1 MERSRE
7 SANRG
12 FGAVS
17 CLRRTGAGV
26 VRYAVMRIAHISDLH
41 FGHHDQAVSSTL
53 AADLAG
59 QFPDLVVAS
68 GDFTQRG
75 TPAEFEAARS
85 FLDSLAVPVFAV
97 PGNHD
102 LGRNLVRRFVD
113 PYGLYQQYISG
124 KIEPFLET
132 GGAQDRVALA
142 GLNTTR
148 RALADRDWSNGSVN
162 QRQLEALAET
172 FGQASP
178 GAIKIVVA
186 HHPLMQ
192 PQAPTTKPTMAVRRS
207 LMALQ
212 AFARIGVRLVLSGH
226 FHLSFVRKY
235 DPTEIDDGIPPGPRE
250 AAAAPI
256 LVCQASSTISDRLR
270 GQPNAYNVIDIEA
283 DAINIRVREWGDGE
297 WVTREKAEVPA

>member
-1 MERSRE
+1 
-7 SANRG
+7 
-12 FGAVS
+12 
-17 CLRRTGAGV
+17 
-26 VRYAVMRIAHISDLH
+26 MRLVHISDLH
-41 FGHHDQAVSSTL
+41 FGHHDAAVSATL

-75 TPAEFEAARS
+75 TVEEFEQART
-85 FLDSLAVPVFAV
+85 FLDTLAVPVFAV

-102 LGRNLVRRFVD
+102 LGRDPIHRFLN
-113 PYGLYQQYISG
+113 PYGRYRKFIAPE
-124 KIEPFLET
+124 IEPFVEI
-132 GGAQDRVALA
+132 GGPGGRVALA

-148 RALADRDWSNGSVN
+148 RALADRDWSNGSIN
-162 QRQLEALAET
+162 REQLRTLET
-172 FGQASP
+172 TFAQASP
-178 GAIKIVVA
+178 RAVKVVVA

-192 PQAPTTKPTMAVRRS
+192 PEGPTLKLTLAVRRS
-207 LMALQ
+207 SLALE
-212 AFARIGVRLVLSGH
+212 AFARLGVRLVLSGH

-235 DPTEIDDGIPPGPRE
+235 DPGAIRDGIPPGPRE

-283 DAINIRVREWGDGE
+283 DAINIRVREWAEGE